1 MLSAPTHT
9 TAEPQIQSSVHQA
22 HCVLEEHVTTS
33 PPEILSTLARPQIFT
48 LEHSVWSRRS
58 SQSILTPTP
67 AHVSAMDCLSL
78 DPATTTYRR
87 PARAPLAQLVMT
99 TQLPTGAYKSKGKL
113 TISETHRVVAVDP
126 AARTPSVAPTLVY
139 PSAMVASKV
148 APGAARAAKYASTTN
163 AAKSA
168 AALLMVRA
176 EAREVEV

>member
-1 MLSAPTHT
+1 MRSTAERDRVRSPAIRGTTATMASACRLQLDLIHMLSAPTHT

-78 DPATTTYRR
+78 
-87 PARAPLAQLVMT
+87 
-99 TQLPTGAYKSKGKL
+99 
-113 TISETHRVVAVDP
+113 
-126 AARTPSVAPTLVY
+126 
-139 PSAMVASKV
+139 
-148 APGAARAAKYASTTN
+148 
-163 AAKSA
+163 
-168 AALLMVRA
+168 
-176 EAREVEV
+176 